1 MWIVILNFCLFLLL
15 LGIFLY
21 GLKNW
26 KRLIAEPEDDEPQ
39 DTQVETFYY
48 RLPFYVLVSAC
59 GIYSIIAGFTALW

>member
-21 GLKNW
+21 GLKYWNH
-26 KRLIAEPEDDEPQ
+26 LIAEPEEELD
-39 DTQVETFYY
+39 DTQIETFYY